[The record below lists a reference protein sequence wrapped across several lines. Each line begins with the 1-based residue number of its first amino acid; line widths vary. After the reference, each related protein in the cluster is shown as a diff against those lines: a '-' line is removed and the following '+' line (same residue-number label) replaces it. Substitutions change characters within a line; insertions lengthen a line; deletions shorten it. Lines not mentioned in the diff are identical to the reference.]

1 MQTKQKLFLFCFVL
15 LLLVNI
21 FIPNPTVKGQEP
33 EQHVFG
39 NPSLPSWKN
48 ITVTVAGDGKSFT
61 LDNADNLTW
70 TFQYGAKKYDSIY
83 QNGVQI
89 VKDEVWMLQVYD
101 GSWKDIGSSVNVFY
115 EQVTSYNVRVIQ
127 SYTSAN
133 GDYNVTWNFYGG
145 YRPKIS
151 FVADIKVAGTY
162 RVDWR
167 TYVYKD
173 YAENMTNYVR
183 FWNSGEEAIVF
194 DYSDV
199 YQAFGNITSVEGID
213 GWVKGKRFDLIFN
226 VGSLPIG
233 VFGLDPNFGYETK
246 GGSQA
251 YTTGA
256 YIVGSKFY
264 CPESGTAQSITV
276 YLTYY
281 AGYTSKI
288 KCAIYSDNNGYPNA
302 LVGYTEEWTVTEG
315 YDNWK
320 TFNIVNG
327 GSLSAGYYWIVFWS
341 NTRIYYYQDNGDTNQ
356 KTLKAATYDGFPN
369 PLPSG
374 GTQSAYKVSIYC
386 TYTTGGGVQEYSF
399 TLSET
404 LHATANLN
412 IQQEHTYTFTGTII
426 QSSILEYGAEAMQIL
441 TQIITPTET
450 VTTWQEHSYNFIE
463 TATPTTSLFY
473 SVEGIQEF
481 IETLTQTVT
490 SSGTTYYWMELSYA
504 LTETAKPTAT
514 HSYGLEGIYTLI
526 QTITPTETRIIL
538 QEQLYTLTQTTT
550 LQTTLTYA
558 GELAEVF
565 ITNIETITLQETI
578 QYWIQRVEL
587 PINWGLVALCA
598 SILAFSLATAAIASQ
613 KTSESD

>member
-1 MQTKQKLFLFCFVL
+1 MQTKQKLFLFL
-15 LLLVNI
+15 LIALLSLDI

-33 EQHVFG
+33 EQNIFG

-70 TFQYGAKKYDSIY
+70 TFQYGANKYDSIY

-89 VKDEVWMLQVYD
+89 VKDELWMLQVYD

-115 EQVTSYNVRVIQ
+115 EQLTSYNVRVVQ
-127 SYTSAN
+127 SYTSKN

-151 FVADIKVAGTY
+151 FVADIKVAGNY

-183 FWNSGEEAIVF
+183 FWNNGEEGIVF

-199 YQAFGNITSVEGID
+199 YEAFGNITSVEGID

-233 VFGLDPNFGYETK
+233 VFSLDPTFGNTNTGTSSYNLNNYVRGLASVVCPENGVAESISAYLT
-246 GGSQA
+246 GGSGHVKCA
-251 YTTGA
+251 LYNA
-256 YIVGSKFY
+256 SDNSLVGQTEEITNPSSGWVTFNFLDPK
-264 CPESGTAQSITV
+264 PNLTAGTAYRILIWGDSSNI
-276 YLTYY
+276 
-281 AGYTSKI
+281 
-288 KCAIYSDNNGYPNA
+288 AIYWSERITSSGFYYQGTYGPWPNP
-302 LVGYTEEWTVTEG
+302 
-315 YDNWK
+315 
-320 TFNIVNG
+320 FM
-327 GSLSAGYYWIVFWS
+327 VF
-341 NTRIYYYQDNGDTNQ
+341 TTPDYYYC
-356 KTLKAATYDGFPN
+356 
-369 PLPSG
+369 
-374 GTQSAYKVSIYC
+374 IYC
-386 TYTTGGGVQEYSF
+386 TYTTGGGAQEYSF

-426 QSSILEYGAEAMQIL
+426 QSSILEYGAEAMQTL

-450 VTTWQEHSYNFIE
+450 VTTWQEHAYNFIE

-481 IETLTQTVT
+481 VEILTQTVT
-490 SSGTTYYWMELSYA
+490 SSGTIYYWMELSYA
-504 LTETAKPTAT
+504 LTEAAKPTAT
-514 HSYGLEGIYTLI
+514 HSIGLEGIYTLI
-526 QTITPTETRIIL
+526 QTVTSTETRIIL

-558 GELAEVF
+558 AELAEAF
-565 ITNIETITLQETI
+565 ITNIETITPHEIIT
-578 QYWIQRVEL
+578 YWIEL
-587 PINWGLVALCA
+587 PKPLWFQDAKMVLIVGTVIFMGIFLFYEFTKWRW
-598 SILAFSLATAAIASQ
+598 
-613 KTSESD
+613 